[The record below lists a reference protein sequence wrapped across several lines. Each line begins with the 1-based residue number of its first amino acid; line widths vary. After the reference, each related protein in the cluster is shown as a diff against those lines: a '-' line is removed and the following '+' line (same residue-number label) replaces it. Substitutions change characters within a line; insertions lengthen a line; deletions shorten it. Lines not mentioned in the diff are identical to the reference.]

1 MKYIILFS
9 IFLSA
14 CKVSKDPVSTNTQDS
29 TTNNSTTEGNPK
41 ESNILR
47 VSFYSIG
54 TGIQHNAVSGF
65 KSIINDFEAQHKVTV
80 EYRTKNWGREGE
92 IDYCV
97 DLNKMRKDLRPL
109 FVNTTREKLD
119 GYQVHI
125 YENSVCG
132 E

>member
-14 CKVSKDPVSTNTQDS
+14 CKVSKDPISTNTQDS
-29 TTNNSTTEGNPK
+29 NSNTSTAEENLK
-41 ESNILR
+41 ESNILK

-54 TGIQHNAVSGF
+54 SGIQHNAVSGF
-65 KSIINDFEAQHKVTV
+65 KSIIDDFEIQHKISV
-80 EYRTKNWGREGE
+80 EYTTKNWGREGE
-92 IDYCV
+92 IDYCI

-109 FVNTTREKLD
+109 FINITRERLD